1 MKRLG
6 KMNMKQVIELI
17 DEKIEV
23 LNQQNGMGALMALSG
38 WANDNVNEVIESNK
52 KIIKELTDLRM
63 KVLEL
68 ML

>member
-1 MKRLG
+1 
-6 KMNMKQVIELI
+6 MNMKQVIEII
-17 DEKIEV
+17 DSKIEG
-23 LNQQNGMGALMALSG
+23 LNQQNGMVALMALSG
-38 WANDNVNEVIESNK
+38 WANDNFNEVIESNK

>member
-1 MKRLG
+1 
-6 KMNMKQVIELI
+6 MNMKQVIELI
-17 DEKIEV
+17 DKKIDG

-38 WANDNVNEVIESNK
+38 WANDNVNTVIDSNK

>member
-1 MKRLG
+1 
-6 KMNMKQVIELI
+6 MNMKQVIEII
-17 DEKIEV
+17 DSKIDG
-23 LNQQNGMGALMALSG
+23 LNQQNGMGALMGLAG
-38 WANDNVNEVIESNK
+38 WANDNVNTVIESNK

>member
-1 MKRLG
+1 
-6 KMNMKQVIELI
+6 MNMKQVIEII
-17 DEKIEV
+17 DEKIEG

>member
-6 KMNMKQVIELI
+6 KMKQVIELI

-23 LNQQNGMGALMALSG
+23 LNQQNGAGVLMRLAGL
-38 WANDNVNEVIESNK
+38 VNESKVNTVVYANK
-52 KIIKELTDLRM
+52 TVIKELTDLRM

>member
-1 MKRLG
+1 
-6 KMNMKQVIELI
+6 MNMKQVIEII
-17 DEKIEV
+17 DSKIDG
-23 LNQQNGMGALMALSG
+23 LKTQNGMGALMALSG
-38 WANDNVNEVIESNK
+38 WANDNVNTVIDSNK

>member
-6 KMNMKQVIELI
+6 KMKQVIELI

-23 LNQQNGMGALMALSG
+23 LNQQNGAGVLMRLAGL
-38 WANDNVNEVIESNK
+38 VNESKVNTVVYANK
-52 KIIKELTDLRM
+52 TVIKELTDLRM

-68 ML
+68 

>member
-1 MKRLG
+1 
-6 KMNMKQVIELI
+6 MNRQVNLKDVIEII

-38 WANDNVNEVIESNK
+38 WANDNVNEVIESNN

-68 ML
+68 

>member
-1 MKRLG
+1 
-6 KMNMKQVIELI
+6 MKQVIELI
-17 DEKIEV
+17 DEKIDG

-38 WANDNVNEVIESNK
+38 WANDNVNTVIDSNK
-52 KIIKELTDLRM
+52 IVIKELTDLRM

>member
-1 MKRLG
+1 
-6 KMNMKQVIELI
+6 MNMKQVIELI
-17 DEKIEV
+17 DEKIDG
-23 LNQQNGMGALMALSG
+23 LNQQNGMGALMGLAG
-38 WANDNVNEVIESNK
+38 WANDNVNTVIDSNK